1 MNVLVAGIV
10 KEIDIVILEDQV
22 QDDEG
27 NDLSVLAKSIV
38 LDNNKSYL
46 ATGNIDVEV
55 GQEVCF
61 HLKEDQDKIIRSIK
75 KDEVDSLK
83 NNFMAKRSLKY
94 QMWKKNSLISL
105 PLILISAL
113 FVNDSLHRYLSS
125 NDPAILVFLCIFCFC
140 LCFSTFMSS
149 WSFSKWKKEKE
160 KNYLSS
166 EDNETLEK
174 FKSSLLKE
182 SETEAI
188 NIEIKEVHHV

>member
-125 NDPAILVFLCIFCFC
+125 NDPAILVLLCIFVFVYVFPR
-140 LCFSTFMSS
+140 LCQAG
-149 WSFSKWKKEKE
+149 
-160 KNYLSS
+160 LSL
-166 EDNETLEK
+166 NGK
-174 FKSSLLKE
+174 RVKRKIF
-182 SETEAI
+182 
-188 NIEIKEVHHV
+188 